1 MQIGKTWDYDAA
13 TNTWVTVDDT
23 NNAWLVAFI
32 HTLKSDPAQH
42 LTYADFGVSALDA
55 LQNNTMP
62 TLDITR
68 TVQQF
73 SHYFAQLLV
82 TPESAIEPVY
92 KVRCQYLDG
101 RVNEQIV
108 NLSKYK

>member
-13 TNTWVTVDDT
+13 TNTWIQVDDV
-23 NNAWLVAFI
+23 NDAWFVAFI

-42 LTYADFGVSALDA
+42 LTYADHGVSALEH
-55 LQNNTMP
+55 LQAGTMP

-73 SHYFAQLLV
+73 SPYFAQLLV
-82 TPESAIEPVY
+82 TPESAVQPIY
-92 KVRCQYLDG
+92 KVFCQYLDG
-101 RVNEQIV
+101 RVNEEIV
-108 NLSKYK
+108 NLSKYQ